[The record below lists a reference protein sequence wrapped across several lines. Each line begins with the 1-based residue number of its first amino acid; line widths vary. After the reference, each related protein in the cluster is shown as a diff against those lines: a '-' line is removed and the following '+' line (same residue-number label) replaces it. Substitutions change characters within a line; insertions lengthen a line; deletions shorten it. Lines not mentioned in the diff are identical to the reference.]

1 MIVYL
6 QPMPIC
12 TMFDIQN
19 YTSFIAAILV
29 FQAVPGAGT
38 IAILDATAR
47 DGRSAGMAA
56 VLGTLAGDCLFMLAA
71 AAGLAA
77 LLQAQPLAFQGLQ
90 WFGAAY
96 LCWLG
101 VQLLLSEPGG
111 AGAEPA
117 RAQTAGVY
125 FRRAFMV
132 SLTNPKVILF
142 FVAFFPL
149 FLKPGASGTT
159 LALMMLHVTVL
170 SLAYQAALVLVG
182 NLVAV
187 RLKAFPGARR
197 LAIRIAG
204 VALVGL
210 GGRLAAGIR

>member
-1 MIVYL
+1 ML
-6 QPMPIC
+6 
-12 TMFDIQN
+12 DIQN
-19 YTSFIAAILV
+19 YSSFITAILV
-29 FQAVPGAGT
+29 FQTVPGAGT

-47 DGRSAGMAA
+47 DGRNAGMAA
-56 VLGTLAGDCLFMLAA
+56 VLGTLVGDCLFMVAA

-77 LLQAQPLAFQGLQ
+77 IMQAYPVAFQGLQ

-101 VQLLLSEPGG
+101 VQLIRSRPGEDGSEP
-111 AGAEPA
+111 APS
-117 RAQTAGVY
+117 QTSQVY

-149 FLKPGASGTT
+149 FLKPGASTAT
-159 LALMMLHVTVL
+159 LAVMMLHVTVL
-170 SLAYQAALVLVG
+170 SLVYQAALVLIG

-187 RLKAFPGARR
+187 RCSAFPGARKMATR
-197 LAIRIAG
+197 LSGFVLI
-204 VALVGL
+204 GL
-210 GGRLAAGIR
+210 STKLATGIR